1 LNQLHVIAI
10 SFVSGCLVTA
20 VFIRYGMSLGTNI
33 VRRTQEGL
41 PAFGKDEPV
50 MTQINTIGMTDEE
63 EDYEDE
69 Q

>member
-1 LNQLHVIAI
+1 
-10 SFVSGCLVTA
+10 VTA

>member
-1 LNQLHVIAI
+1 MNQLHAIAI

-41 PAFGKDEPV
+41 PAFGKDDPI
-50 MTQINTIGMTDEE
+50 MTQIRTDGTEE
-63 EDYEDE
+63 ENEDE
-69 Q
+69 I